1 MYMTQAFFST
11 LGLLALAVG
20 SVDAGDFPDDYYY
33 SGAKRPAALKAV
45 EGKPA
50 AQLQLDSWIGEETS
64 LDELKGRVVVLDFW
78 ATWCGPCM
86 AAIPKNIELVKKHD
100 AGDFAF
106 IGLHDNRNGW
116 DRAQSVV
123 NDKSINYPVARLGN
137 GGATAKAYG
146 LSFWPTYVVIDRHGV
161 VRAAGLLPDKVGDV
175 VEVLLAE
182 DGPSIGSGS
191 GGEFNSEWFDGGEA
205 RMSSLKNLEGEKAPP
220 IKAIKWLG
228 DPAVPEDRDGR
239 VTVVRFV
246 FPDSVATR
254 RAMPGWKKT
263 AQKLGPQGVVFIGI
277 CDHLADWK
285 LMEALMR
292 GKKPPFPI
300 GLDALPDKN
309 TNFPLGVTATAYG
322 IRGWPTTV
330 VIDRSGRVRA
340 AGIKDAHL
348 EEVID
353 TLMSEQIDG
362 ARR

>member
-1 MYMTQAFFST
+1 M
-11 LGLLALAVG
+11 
-20 SVDAGDFPDDYYY
+20 
-33 SGAKRPAALKAV
+33 
-45 EGKPA
+45 
-50 AQLQLDSWIGEETS
+50 
-64 LDELKGRVVVLDFW
+64 
-78 ATWCGPCM
+78 
-86 AAIPKNIELVKKHD
+86 
-100 AGDFAF
+100 
-106 IGLHDNRNGW
+106 
-116 DRAQSVV
+116 
-123 NDKSINYPVARLGN
+123 
-137 GGATAKAYG
+137 
-146 LSFWPTYVVIDRHGV
+146 LSRCC
-161 VRAAGLLPDKVGDV
+161 LP
-175 VEVLLAE
+175 E

-309 TNFPLGVTATAYG
+309 TNFPTWCYG
-322 IRGWPTTV
+322 NGLWHSWLAHNRG
-330 VIDRSGRVRA
+330 DRSLWSCTCCRYQGCSPRRSDRYVDVRT
-340 AGIKDAHL
+340 D
-348 EEVID
+348 
-353 TLMSEQIDG
+353 
-362 ARR
+362 